1 MVIGLYQ
8 RLIAPG
14 PSAGVPSQVVDEHI
28 ARAAAPMR
36 AWMWVAQIRIAKCG
50 GRAAEADLVKSGGLH
65 AI

>member
-1 MVIGLYQ
+1 
-8 RLIAPG
+8 
-14 PSAGVPSQVVDEHI
+14 VVDEHI